1 MTLFAILS
9 IVVALLAW
17 VRLAPSTPARWH
29 QPPRISADKD
39 FRSGAA
45 RLVET
50 GPDGLARLDAIA
62 MATPRTTRLAGSVEE
77 GMVTWITRTPVIGFP
92 DYTTAQQ
99 DGGRLKILARQRF
112 GKSDLGVNRAR
123 VDRWIAVLKGG

>member
-1 MTLFAILS
+1 MTLYAILFL
-9 IVVALLAW
+9 VVAMLAW
-17 VRLAPSTPARWH
+17 VRLAPSNPARWH
-29 QPPRISADKD
+29 QPPQIAADKD

-62 MATPRTTRLAGSVEE
+62 MGTPRTTRLAGSVED
-77 GMVTWITRTPVIGFP
+77 GMVTWITRSRLIGFP

-99 DGGRLKILARQRF
+99 EGEQLKIFARQRF
-112 GKSDLGVNRAR
+112 GRSDLGVNRAR
-123 VDRWIAVLKGG
+123 LQRWLGALQGG